1 MDQDEFE
8 GTESI
13 FCQLDRTTL
22 ANKGF
27 FARAKQNLY
36 LRATPGGIDPSVFC
50 GGGGGMGDRR
60 TSTKCKEL
68 F

>member
-36 LRATPGGIDPSVFC
+36 LRATPGGQDRPICVVRRGRGD
-50 GGGGGMGDRR
+50 GG
-60 TSTKCKEL
+60 
-68 F
+68 